1 LRYLSRSPAL
11 RNPLLPSV
19 AGTVEVAAFMEA
31 AADFAAA
38 EASVGFAAEQA
49 VFTGVTSADFA
60 AVDFA
65 AEALVAFTA
74 EASAVFAEAV
84 FADAPSLV
92 DLAFQVTDTD

>member
-31 AADFAAA
+31 AEAVAFMEAEADFAAA

-49 VFTGVTSADFA
+49 VFTGVT
-60 AVDFA
+60 
-65 AEALVAFTA
+65 
-74 EASAVFAEAV
+74 SAVFAEAV

>member
-31 AADFAAA
+31 AADFAA
-38 EASVGFAAEQA
+38 
-49 VFTGVTSADFA
+49 
-60 AVDFA
+60 VDFA

-84 FADAPSLV
+84 FADALSLV